1 MFLRTR
7 SRVGFRH
14 HDIQYSSSSL
24 RFKSLVTVSE
34 STELTSDH
42 YVMNLCLRIAF
53 TPNGGDEGLS
63 QPTGNAVE
71 KGESYVPYVA

>member
-1 MFLRTR
+1 M
-7 SRVGFRH
+7 
-14 HDIQYSSSSL
+14 
-24 RFKSLVTVSE
+24 SE